1 MAFWRQTDQFDWFSV
16 YLRDRGLQLQ
26 WRLATFVY
34 TVILGALPLMMLG
47 SPLGPDNPLT
57 TGIAV
62 AAGVC
67 GCGAALLWLLRWPTR
82 RQSLAYNVICS
93 ACTAATCLVLSSPY
107 AGLMGCT
114 IFAVIGGFVAY
125 FHVMAHVM
133 GNCALALICTAI
145 TASRLVDDTGDI
157 SLTVASALTVIA
169 LNVGVPFGIH
179 SLVHSL
185 RIDLRNSDRDPLTG
199 LLNRRTVYNAVHE
212 IAVAQQAS
220 VGIRLN
226 VTIIDLDQFKKLNDT
241 LGHAAGDEALVDV
254 GAVLRENC
262 GGDAVIGRL
271 GGEEFVI
278 ADSDPAADHART
290 VERVRAGIAET
301 PFHITASLGTCSV
314 IAEPGMAMRHPEFVD
329 RLIRVADAAM
339 YESKRA
345 GGDRVHH
352 VHPDQVAVG
361 GRVSTSAAST
371 RTPGP
376 S

>member
-1 MAFWRQTDQFDWFSV
+1 MF
-16 YLRDRGLQLQ
+16 
-26 WRLATFVY
+26 
-34 TVILGALPLMMLG
+34 TVVLGALPLVMLG
-47 SPLGPDNPLT
+47 SPLGPDKPLT
-57 TGIAV
+57 TGIAI

-67 GCGAALLWLLRWPTR
+67 GCSAALLWLLRWPTR

-93 ACTAATCLVLSSPY
+93 VCTAATCLVLSSPY

-114 IFAVIGGFVAY
+114 IFAVIGGFLAY
-125 FHVMAHVM
+125 FHAMAHVI

-145 TASRLVDDTGDI
+145 TAMRLVHDTGDI

-199 LLNRRTVYNAVHE
+199 LLNRRSVYNAVHE
-212 IAVAQQAS
+212 IAVAQQGS
-220 VGIRLN
+220 VGVRLN
-226 VTIIDLDQFKKLNDT
+226 VTIVDLDRFKRLNDT
-241 LGHAAGDEALVDV
+241 LGHAAGDEALVGV

-262 GGDAVIGRL
+262 SGDAVIGRL

-278 ADSDPAADHART
+278 ADSEPAADHART
-290 VERVRAGIAET
+290 VERIRAGIAAT
-301 PFHITASLGTCSV
+301 PFRITASLGTCSV
-314 IAEPGMAMRHPEFVD
+314 VAEPGTAMRHLEFVD
-329 RLIRVADAAM
+329 RLIHVADAAM

-352 VHPDQVAVG
+352 AHPDQVAEA
-361 GRVSTSAAST
+361 RRTSTGAAST
-371 RTPGP
+371 RTSGP